1 MKHLTRVLIAVILAI
16 LTAATLPAQVFAD
29 STDEKYI
36 SEVMLGVGKSASE
49 AEKMLEGYEILK
61 DDKGKNVDLNKNAGA
76 TGIGGKGNRVVYLG
90 FKRTGLKSEAIT
102 DLAVMNMKGGY
113 SVEDYDALMESNI
126 KEQIMPFV
134 DGFLATITEYRINYD
149 SKIEKNRLR
158 ARYIHDVLNKLID
171 DDTGKGLGDLLL
183 NKTKFEMNEKAYND
197 LSDAQKKEH
206 ADIVTIIAQA
216 NGQAV
221 LTLENLL
228 TRAADTNNNTWLD
241 RLASIT
247 YDDLLDETGLS
258 PAKAAKQLD
267 REYSDSA
274 LTILGM
280 WDAFKEN
287 LDNYENAL
295 AILEEGKNK
304 DFSEQEAIINS
315 YDIEKATDEET
326 EAYAKAVAE
335 ITTHSELMSNAYADV
350 VCREYL
356 ETVKYDGG
364 TLLDYFTR
372 PPKEIEEDLTA
383 LYPLVAALT
392 DGQRAGLEFTT
403 LQEMVIIAAT
413 DEKGYKDASFDDFE
427 EISIYDGVDRG
438 IYEKGGVGL
447 TSDAYRQN
455 AMQTAIENNSNGLSL
470 WTYVSMALSA
480 ASVVAFG
487 AAVSAKI
494 MNSAA
499 IRAYNAPINAIK
511 TRMAAAEAD
520 VARQMLHVETMVK
533 SVVGGNPQNYLANLD
548 AAMETYATEAE
559 ALKIA
564 ENPQYLKRLQARSG
578 MCNRLMLG
586 IGIAM
591 IILIGITTYLTY
603 QDMVNR
609 YKVDFTPI
617 PRYMVDEDD
626 ITAYNAKGEKVVI
639 KNQAAYYKAALCNRT
654 GGDYYGT
661 VGNIGDLN
669 GYVGQQWLAL
679 YAERNEMK
687 APVLADSLKFT
698 SSAEIPAGYTT
709 GIHSFGTEAAENL
722 NNTLYVWESTAPG
735 VYVYFKTEEPASA
748 STAGSN
754 FTAGTVALTGVAGL
768 ALGVLAAALCLK
780 VTKKRKDNKAVTA

>member
-1 MKHLTRVLIAVILAI
+1 MRHLSKILIAVILAV
-16 LTAATLPAQVFAD
+16 LTAMTLPAQVFAAG
-29 STDEKYI
+29 TEEKYI
-36 SEVMLGVGKSASE
+36 SEVQIGVGKSASE

-61 DDKGKNVDLNKNAGA
+61 DDKGNKVDLNKNAGA

-221 LTLENLL
+221 LALENLL
-228 TRAADTNNNTWLD
+228 TRAADTNDSTWLD
-241 RLASIT
+241 RLASTT
-247 YDDLLDETGLS
+247 YDGLLDETELP

-267 REYSDSA
+267 REYSDIA

-287 LDNYENAL
+287 LENYENAL
-295 AILEEGKNK
+295 AILEKCKNK
-304 DFSEQEAIINS
+304 DLSEQEAIINS

-326 EAYAKAVAE
+326 EAYAKAMAE
-335 ITTHSELMSNAYADV
+335 ISTNTELMSNAYADV
-350 VCREYL
+350 VCKEYL

-372 PPKEIEEDLTA
+372 DSKEIEEDITV

-392 DGQRAGLEFTT
+392 KGQSAGLEFIT

-427 EISIYDGVDRG
+427 EVSIYDGVDRG

-455 AMQTAIENNSNGLSL
+455 AMQTAAENSSNGLSL
-470 WTYVSMALSA
+470 WTYASIGLTA
-480 ASVVAFG
+480 ASVIAFG
-487 AAVSAKI
+487 ITAGVKISTSSAIKAYSTKIADLEAPVAKI
-494 MNSAA
+494 LNS
-499 IRAYNAPINAIK
+499 IKGMKIQIESVTQHGGNVIPYQNHLNKLYNEFP
-511 TRMAAAEAD
+511 AAE
-520 VARQMLHVETMVK
+520 QE
-533 SVVGGNPQNYLANLD
+533 
-548 AAMETYATEAE
+548 
-559 ALKIA
+559 LKAA
-564 ENPQYLKRLQARSG
+564 ENPKYLERLQARSG

-780 VTKKRKDNKAVTA
+780 VTKKRKDNKAVEA